1 MHVKDIFFYNR
12 APFDSLHLTFEENAI
27 TVFTAVNGKG
37 KTTILSY
44 IMDAWVEITRRA
56 YPQSYKGKEDD
67 YYRISSD
74 IHLINTNAPSFV
86 YIRFMH
92 EDRPYDYLDYR
103 NGLPE
108 NVYDENVTLDDKIK
122 YSDIKNRIDQNPSA
136 KIIDG
141 RLKIDTI
148 KQIFDSHVMTYMPSY
163 RSEIPNYLN
172 DAYKTKWEHDLIMK
186 YSGYLHNP
194 LEVSEGMHQFAN
206 WLLDLLL
213 DYALFN
219 KEKIGPDPIP
229 ENIVWENVNVI
240 LRKALISKHP
250 DEDIR
255 FGAGRRGSGAERI
268 SILRNS
274 EDRLLYPSL
283 FGLSTGEQSMLMMF
297 GEIIRQA
304 DVLRNNIKLENVVGV
319 VLIDEIDKNL
329 HLRLQK
335 EVLPELM
342 QLFPKLQFIVTSH
355 SPFLNMGL
363 ADKVADRAQI
373 VDLDNGGV
381 VTTPTNNE
389 VYQETYEMFLKE
401 RNHFADEYEK
411 VSGRLKQLVRPVV
424 ITEGKTDI
432 KHILKAME
440 KLGIEQKF
448 DILDVSEQPDGEGN
462 LKQIIKNLKL
472 IKQNRKVIAV
482 FDRDTNGTKD
492 IEDPYKDYGNNVYA
506 LRIKCPKNR
515 VDKGRTAIS
524 IEYMYTDDEIHS
536 VLPNKCQLFFGNEF
550 KTDSTRRHLVNSE
563 LRLSLPDGCGQDKI
577 IENNGGQ
584 AVFDNDDNNHLAKK
598 NDFADAIVNDKI
610 EISQQ
615 SWENFRPT
623 IDVINQIIDL

>member
-1 MHVKDIFFYNR
+1 
-12 APFDSLHLTFEENAI
+12 
-27 TVFTAVNGKG
+27 
-37 KTTILSY
+37 
-44 IMDAWVEITRRA
+44 
-56 YPQSYKGKEDD
+56 
-67 YYRISSD
+67 
-74 IHLINTNAPSFV
+74 
-86 YIRFMH
+86 
-92 EDRPYDYLDYR
+92 
-103 NGLPE
+103 
-108 NVYDENVTLDDKIK
+108 
-122 YSDIKNRIDQNPSA
+122 
-136 KIIDG
+136 
-141 RLKIDTI
+141 
-148 KQIFDSHVMTYMPSY
+148 
-163 RSEIPNYLN
+163 
-172 DAYKTKWEHDLIMK
+172 
-186 YSGYLHNP
+186 
-194 LEVSEGMHQFAN
+194 
-206 WLLDLLL
+206 
-213 DYALFN
+213 
-219 KEKIGPDPIP
+219 
-229 ENIVWENVNVI
+229 
-240 LRKALISKHP
+240 
-250 DEDIR
+250 
-255 FGAGRRGSGAERI
+255 
-268 SILRNS
+268 
-274 EDRLLYPSL
+274 
-283 FGLSTGEQSMLMMF
+283 
-297 GEIIRQA
+297 
-304 DVLRNNIKLENVVGV
+304 
-319 VLIDEIDKNL
+319 
-329 HLRLQK
+329 
-335 EVLPELM
+335 
-342 QLFPKLQFIVTSH
+342 
-355 SPFLNMGL
+355 MGL